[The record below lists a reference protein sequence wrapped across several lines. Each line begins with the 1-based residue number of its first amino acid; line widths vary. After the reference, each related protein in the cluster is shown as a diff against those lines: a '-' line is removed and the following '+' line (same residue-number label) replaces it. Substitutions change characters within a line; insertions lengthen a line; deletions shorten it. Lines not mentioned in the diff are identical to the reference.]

1 MHQLQAQFCL
11 KIYVYRLIQNS
22 PDKFIKEIVDQVNPD
37 LILIGEIKNSKLINF
52 LKEKFIL

>member
-11 KIYVYRLIQNS
+11 KNICIPLDPDS

-52 LKEKFIL
+52 F